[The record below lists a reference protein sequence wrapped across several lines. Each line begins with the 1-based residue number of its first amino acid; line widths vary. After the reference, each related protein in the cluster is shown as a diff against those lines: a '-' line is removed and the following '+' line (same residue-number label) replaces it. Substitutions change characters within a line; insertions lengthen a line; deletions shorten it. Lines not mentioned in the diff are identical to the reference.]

1 MISQIIKAVML
12 SAAEA
17 ELGDLLINT
26 REVVYIQKMLKEMGH
41 KQDQAP
47 MQTDNSMAEW
57 VINKNTQPK
66 RTKSMDMELVKARN
80 NFVFLE
86 AGNTQ

>member
-47 MQTDNSMAEW
+47 MQTERALCPFRIALPSGD
-57 VINKNTQPK
+57 VIMTHY
-66 RTKSMDMELVKARN
+66 S
-80 NFVFLE
+80 
-86 AGNTQ
+86 

>member
-1 MISQIIKAVML
+1 MSNSSQFPPNNGAVLTILKIIKAVML

-47 MQTDNSMAEW
+47 MQTDNSMAE
-57 VINKNTQPK
+57 
-66 RTKSMDMELVKARN
+66 
-80 NFVFLE
+80 
-86 AGNTQ
+86 